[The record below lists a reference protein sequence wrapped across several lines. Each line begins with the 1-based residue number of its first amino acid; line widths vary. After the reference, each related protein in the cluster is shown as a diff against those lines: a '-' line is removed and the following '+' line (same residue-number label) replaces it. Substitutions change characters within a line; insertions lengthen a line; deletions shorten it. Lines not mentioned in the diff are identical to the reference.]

1 MHELAICRALVDQ
14 VEAIAAEQHAARV
27 VTIVVRVGP
36 LSGVEGGLLE
46 RAYPMASAGSIAA
59 EATLVLEQQPITVRC
74 SACGHESTAA
84 PNRLLCGHCGDWRTQ
99 VVSGDELLLAT
110 VELERDE
117 AGTAVH

>member
-1 MHELAICRALVDQ
+1 MHELAICRALVEQ
-14 VEAIAAEQHAARV
+14 VEAIAAEQHAVRV
-27 VTIVVRVGP
+27 VTVVVRVGP
-36 LSGVEGGLLE
+36 LSGVEGSLLE

-59 EATLVLEQQPITVRC
+59 GATLLLEPQPVTVRC
-74 SACGHESTAA
+74 SACGEESPVA